1 MNTQLTHVSGY
12 DAKSRMIFGE
22 PMTGTVPST
31 GSAKISYK
39 RVNISTRNED
49 GTVGELILPTSK
61 LFSFGVSE
69 NKSLETGEVNGYT
82 FPLCLYNRDGPS
94 EEEKAWVETFNNIV
108 ENCMEWILENKDDL
122 DQFELT
128 RSDLTKIKGGFNPLY
143 WKREK
148 VVENQKTV
156 MKIVEGTGPTLYPKL
171 IFSKKNDKFLTQFYD
186 KNTDESINPM
196 DLMGKFCY
204 AESAV
209 KIESIFIGAR
219 IALQIKLYETTV
231 DIVQTGMKRLLAA
244 RPRADTHVSV
254 SNESF
259 PPMFGGNNRDD
270 NDDTGSLN
278 NEFVPK
284 SVNRAKLAVKK
295 PDEDIDDAPSEPK
308 KAPVKRIVKKIS

>member
-12 DAKSRMIFGE
+12 DAKTRMIFGE
-22 PMTGTVPST
+22 PMTGTVPSA

-49 GTVGELILPTSK
+49 GTVGELILPTVR

-69 NKSLETGEVNGYT
+69 NKSIDTGEVNGYT
-82 FPLCLYNRDGPS
+82 FPICLYNRDGPS
-94 EEEKAWVETFNNIV
+94 DEEKEWVQTFNNIV
-108 ENCMEWILENKDDL
+108 ENCMDWLLDNKEDL

-128 RSDLTKIKGGFNPLY
+128 RGDLTKIKGGFNPLY

-148 VVENQKTV
+148 AMENGKPV
-156 MKIVEGTGPTLYPKL
+156 MKIVDGTGPTLYPKL

-186 KNTDESINPM
+186 HLTDEPLKPM
-196 DLMGKFCY
+196 DLMGKYCY
-204 AESAV
+204 AESAI

-231 DIVQTGMKRLLAA
+231 EIMQSGMKRLLTA
-244 RPRADTHVSV
+244 RPVANATVSV
-254 SNESF
+254 SNGSAHPMSF
-259 PPMFGGNNRDD
+259 QD

-278 NEFVPK
+278 DDPLAKPVTRPKTLIKKDEGDDGSNEQKKPAIKRV
-284 SVNRAKLAVKK
+284 VKK
-295 PDEDIDDAPSEPK
+295 VS
-308 KAPVKRIVKKIS
+308 